1 MSIATENDEKACL
14 KEEKNQQWFD
24 SLRFEEEESHIYQR
38 YSIENAVYVMCLCTH
53 RAFRGRGL
61 GYKMM
66 QASIKFLK
74 NLGFEGGVVFGEGSA
89 KQSQRIF
96 EKCGFEAIFQL
107 LFSDYKVNGE
117 AIFSKAGDGALAK
130 LYARII

>member
-1 MSIATENDEKACL
+1 
-14 KEEKNQQWFD
+14 
-24 SLRFEEEESHIYQR
+24 
-38 YSIENAVYVMCLCTH
+38 
-53 RAFRGRGL
+53 
-61 GYKMM
+61 M

-117 AIFSKAGDGALAK
+117 AIFSKAGDGAITK